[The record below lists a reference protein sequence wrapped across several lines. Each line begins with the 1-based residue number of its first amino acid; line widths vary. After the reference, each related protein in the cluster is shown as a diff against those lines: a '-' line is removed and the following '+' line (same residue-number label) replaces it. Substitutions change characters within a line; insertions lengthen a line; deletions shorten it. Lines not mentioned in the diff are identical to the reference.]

1 MNKIKDR
8 KKVIVIVAIILIVV
22 FSIGF
27 LIIRKKNKA
36 NVSNIPL
43 VKVLE
48 SGEKYVGTFED
59 LENWS
64 IYDENKLNGKA
75 GTEIFITENGY
86 EGKGICFSG
95 DIKNDARIHKVIE
108 VQPDSYYKITV
119 MAKFGVY
126 RDLVLSSI
134 SSMNSTI
141 SYPITNSFTNWKKC
155 EIHIKTDKTQSK
167 LDLSLGLGSYDEK
180 SAGVVYFDNFTIE
193 RLGYVPNGKP
203 TIKLIDDNMSK
214 SNILAETSDL
224 EIKIVYVIIAIIIF
238 AIILFL

>member
-22 FSIGF
+22 FAIGF

-48 SGEKYVGTFED
+48 SGEKYVGTVED

-95 DIKNDARIHKVIE
+95 DIKNDARIHRIIE
-108 VQPDSYYKITV
+108 VKPDSYYKITV
-119 MAKFGVY
+119 MAKFLPY
-126 RDLVLSSI
+126 KDFVLACV
-134 SSMNSTI
+134 SSMNSTV
-141 SYPITNSFTNWKKC
+141 SYPITNSFTGWKEF
-155 EIHIKTDKTQSK
+155 EIYINTEKEQSE
-167 LDLSLGLGSYDEK
+167 LDLSIGLGNYEEK
-180 SAGVVYFDNFTIE
+180 SAGIVCFDNFTIE
-193 RLGYVPNGKP
+193 KVKYVPLESN
-203 TIKLIDDNMSK
+203 TINLIDN
-214 SNILAETSDL
+214 NISSSSFLDASDI

>member
-22 FSIGF
+22 FAIGF

-95 DIKNDARIHKVIE
+95 DIKNDARIHRIIE
-108 VQPDSYYKITV
+108 VKPDSYYKITV
-119 MAKFGVY
+119 MAKFLPY
-126 RDLVLSSI
+126 KDFVLACV
-134 SSMNSTI
+134 SSMNSTV
-141 SYPITNSFTNWKKC
+141 SYPITNSFTGWKEF
-155 EIHIKTDKTQSK
+155 EIYINTEKEQSE
-167 LDLSLGLGSYDEK
+167 LDLSIGLGNYEEK
-180 SAGVVYFDNFTIE
+180 SAGIVCFDNFTIE
-193 RLGYVPNGKP
+193 KVKYVPLESN
-203 TIKLIDDNMSK
+203 TINLIDN
-214 SNILAETSDL
+214 NISSSSFLDASDI

>member
-22 FSIGF
+22 FAIGF

-86 EGKGICFSG
+86 DGKCVYFSG
-95 DIKNDARIHKVIE
+95 DTKNDARIHRIIE
-108 VQPDSYYKITV
+108 VKPDSYYKITV
-119 MAKFGVY
+119 MAKFLPY
-126 RDLVLSSI
+126 KDFVLACV
-134 SSMNSTI
+134 SSMNSTV
-141 SYPITNSFTNWKKC
+141 SYPITNSFTGWKEF
-155 EIHIKTDKTQSK
+155 EIYINTEKEQSE
-167 LDLSLGLGSYDEK
+167 LDLSIGLGNYEEK
-180 SAGVVYFDNFTIE
+180 SAGIVCFDNFTIE
-193 RLGYVPNGKP
+193 KVKYVPLESN
-203 TIKLIDDNMSK
+203 TINLIDN
-214 SNILAETSDL
+214 NISSSSFLDASDI

>member
-22 FSIGF
+22 FAIGF

-95 DIKNDARIHKVIE
+95 DIKNDARIHRIIE
-108 VQPDSYYKITV
+108 VKPDSYYKITV
-119 MAKFGVY
+119 MAKFLPY
-126 RDLVLSSI
+126 KDFVLACV
-134 SSMNSTI
+134 SSMNSTV
-141 SYPITNSFTNWKKC
+141 SYPITNSFTGWKEF
-155 EIHIKTDKTQSK
+155 EIYINTEKEQSE
-167 LDLSLGLGSYDEK
+167 LDLSIGLGNYEEK
-180 SAGVVYFDNFTIE
+180 SAGIVCFDNFTIE
-193 RLGYVPNGKP
+193 KVKYVPLESN
-203 TIKLIDDNMSK
+203 TINLIDN
-214 SNILAETSDL
+214 NISSSSFLDASDI
-224 EIKIVYVIIAIIIF
+224 EIKIIYVIIAIIIF

>member
-22 FSIGF
+22 FAIGF

-95 DIKNDARIHKVIE
+95 DIKNDARIHRIIE
-108 VQPDSYYKITV
+108 VKPDS
-119 MAKFGVY
+119 
-126 RDLVLSSI
+126 
-134 SSMNSTI
+134 
-141 SYPITNSFTNWKKC
+141 
-155 EIHIKTDKTQSK
+155 
-167 LDLSLGLGSYDEK
+167 
-180 SAGVVYFDNFTIE
+180 
-193 RLGYVPNGKP
+193 
-203 TIKLIDDNMSK
+203 
-214 SNILAETSDL
+214 
-224 EIKIVYVIIAIIIF
+224 
-238 AIILFL
+238 

>member
-22 FSIGF
+22 FAIGF

-48 SGEKYVGTFED
+48 SGEKYVGTVED

-64 IYDENKLNGKA
+64 IYDENKLYGKA

-95 DIKNDARIHKVIE
+95 DIKNDARIHRIIE
-108 VQPDSYYKITV
+108 VKPDSYYKITV
-119 MAKFGVY
+119 MAKFLPY
-126 RDLVLSSI
+126 KDFVLACV
-134 SSMNSTI
+134 SSMNSTV
-141 SYPITNSFTNWKKC
+141 SYPITNSFTGWKEF
-155 EIHIKTDKTQSK
+155 EIYINTEKEQSE
-167 LDLSLGLGSYDEK
+167 LDLSIGLGNYEEK
-180 SAGVVYFDNFTIE
+180 SAGIVCFDNFTIE
-193 RLGYVPNGKP
+193 KVKYVPLESN
-203 TIKLIDDNMSK
+203 TINLIDN
-214 SNILAETSDL
+214 NISSSSFLDASDI
-224 EIKIVYVIIAIIIF
+224 EIKIIYVIIAIIIF